1 MNGVD
6 KITGRIMEDAQAKAD
21 AIVAE
26 ARGQAA
32 VILSDYQAQADKI
45 KADALAQGQAEA
57 KQRKERAEGAAQL
70 EARKRLL
77 EAKQGLLQDTFR
89 AAVDA
94 LKNQPKEDY
103 ISFLADLMVA
113 ASATGREQVILNAA
127 DRAQVGKEAVTL
139 ANRRLAEKVAPKLPD
154 AVTQNKLG
162 AALDKVVTAASAV
175 AQGTGMLTLSAQT
188 RDIAGGC
195 ILADGLVEV
204 NCALETL
211 VEQQKETVSG
221 EIAQLLFR

>member
-1 MNGVD
+1 
-6 KITGRIMEDAQAKAD
+6 MEDAQAKAD
-21 AIVAE
+21 AILAE

-32 VILSDYQAQADKI
+32 VILADYQAQADKL
-45 KADALAQGQAEA
+45 KADALAQGQGEA
-57 KQRKERAEGAAQL
+57 KGRRERAEGAAQL

-77 EAKQGLLQDTFR
+77 EAKQGLLRETFQ

-94 LKNQPKEDY
+94 LKNQSKEDY
-103 ISFLADLMVA
+103 TAFLAGLMVA
-113 ASATGREQVILNAA
+113 ASTTGKEQVILNAA

-139 ANRRLAEKVAPKLPD
+139 ANRRLAERVAPKLPE

-188 RDIAGGC
+188 RDIQGGC
-195 ILADGLVEV
+195 ILCDGLVEV

-221 EIAQLLFR
+221 EIAQMLFG